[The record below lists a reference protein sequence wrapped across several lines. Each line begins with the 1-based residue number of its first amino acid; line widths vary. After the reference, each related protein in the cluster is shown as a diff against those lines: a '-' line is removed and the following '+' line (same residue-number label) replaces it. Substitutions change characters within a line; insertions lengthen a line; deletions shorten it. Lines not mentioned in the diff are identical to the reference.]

1 LRAGATSFSLKRL
14 ARATGG
20 QGETQTAGRSR
31 GCALMAKF
39 NSTLFGFNVIP
50 GSTRQR
56 HDAIGAFHQL
66 AAECSIGAD
75 DDQLGRLAGGGKIV
89 CSRS

>member
-1 LRAGATSFSLKRL
+1 MIEAVSDNEGRA
-14 ARATGG
+14 
-20 QGETQTAGRSR
+20 GETQVAGRSR
-31 GCALMAKF
+31 EVRALMAKF

-50 GSTRQR
+50 GSTRQL

-75 DDQLGRLAGGGKIV
+75 DNQLGGLAGGGKIV
-89 CSRS
+89 CPRS